1 MCFILQVYSGAH
13 GRTMIFTRTKAE
25 ANELALSSSLKQDCQ
40 VLHGDIQQKQREITL
55 KVAMNCT
62 DMHVHVHVHVTGHV
76 IYSFRVSEKVVFRFW
91 LLQMWQLE
99 DWTYQK

>member
-1 MCFILQVYSGAH
+1 MCILVLQWRVCCIIQVYSGAH

-55 KVAMNCT
+55 KVGKRIPANNCHSKAVVLLSTGMNE
-62 DMHVHVHVHVTGHV
+62 
-76 IYSFRVSEKVVFRFW
+76 Y
-91 LLQMWQLE
+91 
-99 DWTYQK
+99 

>member
-1 MCFILQVYSGAH
+1 MVCVYYIIQVYSGAH

-55 KVAMNCT
+55 KVGNMYIPANYC
-62 DMHVHVHVHVTGHV
+62 H
-76 IYSFRVSEKVVFRFW
+76 SKVVE
-91 LLQMWQLE
+91 LLLTGMNE
-99 DWTYQK
+99 Y

>member
-1 MCFILQVYSGAH
+1 MYSISMLQWYVYCIIQVYSGAH

-55 KVAMNCT
+55 KVGK
-62 DMHVHVHVHVTGHV
+62 HVYLQIIVTL
-76 IYSFRVSEKVVFRFW
+76 R
-91 LLQMWQLE
+91 
-99 DWTYQK
+99 

>member
-1 MCFILQVYSGAH
+1 MLLQVYSGAH

-55 KVAMNCT
+55 KVHLQHTMEPLN
-62 DMHVHVHVHVTGHV
+62 DGH
-76 IYSFRVSEKVVFRFW
+76 IGGKI
-91 LLQMWQLE
+91 LILC
-99 DWTYQK
+99 